1 MQNFRVPYRTRFL
14 NNQGFVCLHSARPKF
29 FAFCRINELTCAYMY
44 SQAQVHATEQNT
56 QHLKKR
62 HGDFIVVLD
71 REFYIRTS
79 IQSAVKCF

>member
-1 MQNFRVPYRTRFL
+1 MSTFGAAKV
-14 NNQGFVCLHSARPKF
+14 

-44 SQAQVHATEQNT
+44 SQAQVHATELNT

-62 HGDFIVVLD
+62 NINGDFIVVLD

-79 IQSAVKCF
+79 IKVQ